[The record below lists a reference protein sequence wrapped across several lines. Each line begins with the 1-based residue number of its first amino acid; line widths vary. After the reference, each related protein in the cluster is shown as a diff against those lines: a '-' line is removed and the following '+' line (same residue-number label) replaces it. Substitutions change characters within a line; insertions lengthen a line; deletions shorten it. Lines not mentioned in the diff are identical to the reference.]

1 MPNQENFNSQFLMDY
16 RDYMEGID
24 LSSWNRYYF
33 IIKEI
38 IRIKPKTIL
47 EIGAGSEIV
56 KNCVK
61 GLVEDYRVMDIN
73 EKLKPDILSD
83 LRDFRPELKEK
94 FDCLVCAE
102 VLEHMP
108 FRDLEKNLDNIRRY
122 LIQSGKLLI
131 TIPHRRARFMII
143 TPFNYQ
149 KPIIFTLPFF
159 IKSSPKSFYN
169 QVIKRKIWIDPHHC
183 WEIGDGKIEKRDVET
198 AMEKVGFNI
207 EKFMKLLHVDFWVLT
222 KKA

>member
-83 LRDFRPELKEK
+83 MRDFRPELKEK

-108 FRDLEKNLDNIRRY
+108 FRDLEKNLKNIHQY
-122 LIQSGKLLI
+122 LANSGKALI
-131 TIPHRRARFMII
+131 TIPHRRARILII
-143 TPFNYQ
+143 TPFSYQ
-149 KPIIFTLPFF
+149 KPLIITLPGWL
-159 IKSSPKSFYN
+159 KSSPKSFYR
-169 QVIKRKIWIDPHHC
+169 QFIKRKIWIDPHHC
-183 WEIGDGKIEKRDVET
+183 WEIGDGKIKKKDVENVFK
-198 AMEKVGFNI
+198 KVGFNI
-207 EKFMKLLHVDFWVLT
+207 DKFRKLLHVDFWVLS
-222 KKA
+222 KK